1 MYSNRCCDRDFDDL
15 ISVNLRINFS
25 LVMIF
30 SNLLVVYL
38 KQFLNNFFLTRLTY
52 EYQFR
57 WRTSKK
63 TISSFF
69 FSVNKFL
76 LDEFG
81 KILFSILSQEENLS
95 RQDII
100 VIGTRKSALC
110 IRLRVKHSAELWLF
124 HAFEA
129 TSFTDLDSMGKR
141 GRRVSIVS
149 SISHEGFSYS
159 RASFLD
165 FSRFLISPSPILF
178 KFRSVNFEI
187 SLEYFYTT
195 SNKNFS

>member
-1 MYSNRCCDRDFDDL
+1 MYSNRCCDREFDHL
-15 ISVNLRINFS
+15 ISVNLRINLP

-57 WRTSKK
+57 KTSKK

-69 FSVNKFL
+69 FVNKFL
-76 LDEFG
+76 FEFG

-129 TSFTDLDSMGKR
+129 ASFTDLDSMGKR
-141 GRRVSIVS
+141 GRERRVSIVS
-149 SISHEGFSYS
+149 SISHKGFSYS

-165 FSRFLISPSPILF
+165 FSRFLISPSPI
-178 KFRSVNFEI
+178 SVNFEI

>member
-1 MYSNRCCDRDFDDL
+1 MYSNRCCDREFDHL
-15 ISVNLRINFS
+15 ISVNLRINLP

-57 WRTSKK
+57 WKTSKK
-63 TISSFF
+63 TISFF
-69 FSVNKFL
+69 FSINKFL

-165 FSRFLISPSPILF
+165 FSRFLISPSPI
-178 KFRSVNFEI
+178 SVNFEI